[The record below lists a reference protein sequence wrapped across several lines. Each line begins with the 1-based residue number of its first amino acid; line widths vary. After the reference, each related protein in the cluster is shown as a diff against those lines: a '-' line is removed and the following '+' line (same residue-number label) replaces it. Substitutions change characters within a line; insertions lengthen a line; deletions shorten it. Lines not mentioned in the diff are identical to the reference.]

1 MKAKKTL
8 TFDGSAES
16 EISAL
21 DPKVSKRYQS
31 RILHIAKKLQDE
43 FPEVKDI
50 FFIDLAKR
58 AYEFIHKRNRD
69 EASSDLV
76 LHFFDQFDGVERFVP
91 CLKSLSVGRYLTKK
105 ITIKYINPILPSK
118 DGVEDKFR
126 KQEEL
131 EDAPIKTI
139 VIEGGQLIGLIENA
153 IAENLDLEA
162 LKKVIPL
169 KKKKAS
175 LFGEDNIRD
184 DRFYAQY
191 SKAACK
197 EIASFIDKSKALLKT
212 KKAITIRALEI
223 VYLIQRYD
231 DLILEKVEGKLANW
245 KKKKKEIDLDKIEQE
260 RMVIEADAKK
270 KLPKGVWV
278 SRTFTSLKR

>member
-1 MKAKKTL
+1 MKTKKTL
-8 TFDGSAES
+8 TFDGSAER

-21 DPKVSKRYQS
+21 DTKVSKRYQS
-31 RILHIAKKLQDE
+31 RILYIAKKLQDE

-50 FFIDLAKR
+50 FFIEVAKR

-76 LHFFDQFDGVERFVP
+76 LHFFDQFDGVESFVP
-91 CLKSLSVGRYLTKK
+91 YLKSLSVGRYLTKR
-105 ITIKYINPILPSK
+105 ITIKYINPILPSI
-118 DGVEDKFR
+118 DGKEQFR

-131 EDAPIKTI
+131 DDAPIKTI
-139 VIEGGQLIGLIENA
+139 AIEGGQLIGLIEKA

-175 LFGEDNIRD
+175 LFGKDNIRN

-197 EIASFIDKSKALLKT
+197 EIASFIDKSATLDKT

-223 VYLIQRYD
+223 VSLIQRYD
-231 DLILEKVEGKLANW
+231 DLILEKVEEKLIHW
-245 KKKKKEIDLDKIEQE
+245 KKAKKVTDLEKIDTERLAIDEETKKE
-260 RMVIEADAKK
+260 
-270 KLPKGVWV
+270 LPKGLWV
-278 SRTFTSLKR
+278 SRTFTSLNR

>member
-31 RILHIAKKLQDE
+31 RILQIAKKLQDE
-43 FPEVKDI
+43 FPEVNDI
-50 FFIDLAKR
+50 FFIEVAKR

-76 LHFFDQFDGVERFVP
+76 LHFFDQFDGVEIFVP
-91 CLKSLSVGRYLTKK
+91 YLKSLSVGRYLTKK
-105 ITIKYINPILPSK
+105 IIIKYINPILPSK
-118 DGVEDKFR
+118 DGEEDKFR

-139 VIEGGQLIGLIENA
+139 AIEGGQLIGLIENA

-175 LFGEDNIRD
+175 LFGKDNIRD

-197 EIASFIDKSKALLKT
+197 EIASFIDKSEALDKT

-223 VYLIQRYD
+223 VCLIQRYD
-231 DLILEKVEGKLANW
+231 DLILEKVEEKLTNW

-260 RMVIEADAKK
+260 RLAIEDETRK

-278 SRTFTSLKR
+278 SRSFTSLKR

>member
-8 TFDGSAES
+8 TFDGSAER
-16 EISAL
+16 EISYL
-21 DPKVSKRYQS
+21 DSKVSKRYQT
-31 RILHIAKKLQDE
+31 RILHIAKKLQGE
-43 FPEVKDI
+43 FPDVTDI
-50 FFIDLAKR
+50 FFIEVAKR

-76 LHFFDQFDGVERFVP
+76 LHFFDQFDGVESFVP
-91 CLKSLSVGRYLTKK
+91 YLKSLSVGRYLTKR
-105 ITIKYINPILPSK
+105 ITIKYINPILPLVVG
-118 DGVEDKFR
+118 DDYKFR

-131 EDAPIKTI
+131 ADAPIKTI
-139 VIEGGQLIGLIENA
+139 AIEGGQLIGLIEKA

-175 LFGEDNIRD
+175 LFGKDNIRN

-197 EIASFIDKSKALLKT
+197 EIASFLDKSEALDKT

-223 VYLIQRYD
+223 VCLIQRYED
-231 DLILEKVEGKLANW
+231 FILEKVEGKLEDW
-245 KKKKKEIDLDKIEQE
+245 KKVKKVSDLEKISKQ
-260 RMVIEADAKK
+260 RLVIEEDTIKG
-270 KLPKGVWV
+270 LPKGLWV
-278 SRTFTSLKR
+278 SRTFTSLNR

>member
-1 MKAKKTL
+1 MKTKKTL
-8 TFDGSAES
+8 TFDGSAER

-21 DPKVSKRYQS
+21 DTKVSKRYQS
-31 RILHIAKKLQDE
+31 RILYIAKKLQDE

-50 FFIDLAKR
+50 FFIEVAKR

-76 LHFFDQFDGVERFVP
+76 LHFFDQFDGVESFVP
-91 CLKSLSVGRYLTKK
+91 YLKSLSVGRYLTKR
-105 ITIKYINPILPSK
+105 ITIKYINPILPSI
-118 DGVEDKFR
+118 DGKEEFR

-131 EDAPIKTI
+131 DEAPIKTI
-139 VIEGGQLIGLIENA
+139 AIEGGQLIGLIEKA

-175 LFGEDNIRD
+175 LFGRDNIRN

-197 EIASFIDKSKALLKT
+197 EIVSFIDKSAALDKT

-223 VYLIQRYD
+223 VSLIQRYD
-231 DLILEKVEGKLANW
+231 DLILEKVEEKLADW
-245 KKKKKEIDLDKIEQE
+245 KKAKKVSDLEKIETERLAIEEETKKE
-260 RMVIEADAKK
+260 
-270 KLPKGVWV
+270 LPKGLWV
-278 SRTFTSLKR
+278 SRTFTSLNR

>member
-1 MKAKKTL
+1 MKTKKTL
-8 TFDGSAES
+8 TFDGSAER

-21 DPKVSKRYQS
+21 DTKVSKRYQS
-31 RILHIAKKLQDE
+31 RILYISKKLQDE

-50 FFIDLAKR
+50 YFIDLAKR

-76 LHFFDQFDGVERFVP
+76 LHFFDQFDGVESFVP
-91 CLKSLSVGRYLTKK
+91 YLKSLSVGRYLTKR
-105 ITIKYINPILPSK
+105 ITIKYINPILPSI
-118 DGVEDKFR
+118 DGKEEFR

-131 EDAPIKTI
+131 DDAPIKTI
-139 VIEGGQLIGLIENA
+139 AIEGGQLIGLIEKA

-175 LFGEDNIRD
+175 LYGKDNIRD

-197 EIASFIDKSKALLKT
+197 EIASFIDKSEALDKT

-223 VYLIQRYD
+223 VCLIQRYD
-231 DLILEKVEGKLANW
+231 DHILEKVEEKLADW
-245 KKKKKEIDLDKIEQE
+245 KNRKKEIDLDKMEQQRLAIVNE
-260 RMVIEADAKK
+260 TMKE
-270 KLPKGVWV
+270 LPQGLWV
-278 SRTFTSLKR
+278 SRTFTSLNR

>member
-1 MKAKKTL
+1 MKTKKTL
-8 TFDGSAES
+8 TFDGSAER

-21 DPKVSKRYQS
+21 DTKVSKRYQS
-31 RILHIAKKLQDE
+31 RILYISKKLQDE

-50 FFIDLAKR
+50 YFIDLAKR

-76 LHFFDQFDGVERFVP
+76 LHFFDQFDGVESFVP
-91 CLKSLSVGRYLTKK
+91 YLKSLSVGRYLTKR
-105 ITIKYINPILPSK
+105 ITIKYINPILPSI
-118 DGVEDKFR
+118 DGKEEFR

-131 EDAPIKTI
+131 DDAPIKTI
-139 VIEGGQLIGLIENA
+139 AIEGGQLIGLIEKA

-175 LFGEDNIRD
+175 LFGRDNIRN

-197 EIASFIDKSKALLKT
+197 EIVSFIDKSAALDKT

-223 VYLIQRYD
+223 VCLIQRYD
-231 DLILEKVEGKLANW
+231 DLILEKVDEKLADW
-245 KKKKKEIDLDKIEQE
+245 KKAKKVTDEEKIKEERLKIETE
-260 RMVIEADAKK
+260 TKEE
-270 KLPKGVWV
+270 LPRGLWV
-278 SRTFTSLKR
+278 SRTFTSLNR

>member
-1 MKAKKTL
+1 MKTKKTL

-21 DPKVSKRYQS
+21 DTKVSKRYQS
-31 RILHIAKKLQDE
+31 RILYIAKKLQDE

-50 FFIDLAKR
+50 FFIEVAKR
-58 AYEFIHKRNRD
+58 SYEFIHKRNRD

-76 LHFFDQFDGVERFVP
+76 LHFFDQFDGVESFVP
-91 CLKSLSVGRYLTKK
+91 YLKSLSVGRYLTKR
-105 ITIKYINPILPSK
+105 ITIKYINPILPSI
-118 DGVEDKFR
+118 DGKEEFR

-131 EDAPIKTI
+131 DDAPIKTI
-139 VIEGGQLIGLIENA
+139 AIEGGQLIGLIEKA

-175 LFGEDNIRD
+175 LFGRDNIRN

-197 EIASFIDKSKALLKT
+197 EIASFIDKSAALDKT
-212 KKAITIRALEI
+212 KKVITIRALEI
-223 VYLIQRYD
+223 VSLIQRYD
-231 DLILEKVEGKLANW
+231 DLILEKVDEKLADW
-245 KKKKKEIDLDKIEQE
+245 KKAKKVSDLEKIDTERLAIEEETKKE
-260 RMVIEADAKK
+260 
-270 KLPKGVWV
+270 LPKGLWV
-278 SRTFTSLKR
+278 SRTFTSLNR

>member
-1 MKAKKTL
+1 MKTKKTL
-8 TFDGSAES
+8 TFDGSAER

-21 DPKVSKRYQS
+21 DTKVSKRYQS
-31 RILHIAKKLQDE
+31 RILYIAKKLQDE

-76 LHFFDQFDGVERFVP
+76 LHFFDQFDGVESFVP
-91 CLKSLSVGRYLTKK
+91 YLKSLAVGRYLTKR
-105 ITIKYINPILPSK
+105 ITIKYINPILPSI
-118 DGVEDKFR
+118 DGKEEFR

-131 EDAPIKTI
+131 DDAPTKTI
-139 VIEGGQLIGLIENA
+139 AIEGGQLIGLIEKA

-175 LFGEDNIRD
+175 LFGKDNIRN

-197 EIASFIDKSKALLKT
+197 EITSFIDKSAALDKT

-223 VYLIQRYD
+223 VSLIQRYD
-231 DLILEKVEGKLANW
+231 DLILEKVDEKLADW
-245 KKKKKEIDLDKIEQE
+245 KKAKKVSDLEKIETERLAIEEETKKE
-260 RMVIEADAKK
+260 
-270 KLPKGVWV
+270 LPKGLWV
-278 SRTFTSLKR
+278 SRTFTSLNR